1 MAIVDPVVGISVV
14 AIILVVISRFLQAK
28 MIDKKKQKAAQARM
42 KEKQAKIKELMKN
55 EDEKSKNEMKRL
67 QQEMFEEMNET
78 MQGSM
83 KYMIV
88 SLPLFLG
95 AWWMMG
101 YLYGGQLFATPFS
114 VPKFEG
120 FFMFNPF
127 TWIPTGWV
135 LESGYAKWYI
145 INYFI
150 VAIILA
156 IGMKVREK
164 AMNKGSEEKEKVIN
178 NSPEDKG
185 KSDE

>member
-1 MAIVDPVVGISVV
+1 MAVVDPVVGISVV
-14 AIILVVISRFLQAK
+14 AIILVVISRFLQRK

-55 EDEKSKNEMKRL
+55 EDEKSKNEMKQL
-67 QQEMFEEMNET
+67 QQEIFEEMNET

-95 AWWMMG
+95 AWWLMG
-101 YLYGGQLFATPFS
+101 YFYGGQLFTTPFP

-127 TWIPTGWV
+127 TWVPTSWV
-135 LESGYAKWYI
+135 TASGYAKWYI

-150 VAIILA
+150 VAIVLGIA
-156 IGMKVREK
+156 MKIREK
-164 AMNKGSEEKEKVIN
+164 AMNK
-178 NSPEDKG
+178 SPEDKE
-185 KSDE
+185 KSDEKVILNAEEK